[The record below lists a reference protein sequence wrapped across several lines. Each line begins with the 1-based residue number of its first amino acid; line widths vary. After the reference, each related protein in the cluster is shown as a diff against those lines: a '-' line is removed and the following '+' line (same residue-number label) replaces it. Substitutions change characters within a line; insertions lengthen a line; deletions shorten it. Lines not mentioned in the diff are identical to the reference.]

1 MIERD
6 DRQMLIRRQ
15 QRVPM
20 HVARTLRAHK
30 HVLAVADEKVDLAEL
45 IDREQ
50 LLEIFPRRGEGEGII
65 INEKYKL

>member
-1 MIERD
+1 
-6 DRQMLIRRQ
+6 
-15 QRVPM
+15 M